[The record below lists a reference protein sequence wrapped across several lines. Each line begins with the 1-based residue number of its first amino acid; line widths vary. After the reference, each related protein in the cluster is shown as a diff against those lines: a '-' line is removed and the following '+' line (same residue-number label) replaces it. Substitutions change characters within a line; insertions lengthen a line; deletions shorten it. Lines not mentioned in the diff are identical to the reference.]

1 MATMVDFVELME
13 REEELLGGRLSDYK
27 AAKKK

>member
-1 MATMVDFVELME
+1 MVDFVELME
-13 REEELLGGRLSDYK
+13 RGEQLLGGRLSDYK